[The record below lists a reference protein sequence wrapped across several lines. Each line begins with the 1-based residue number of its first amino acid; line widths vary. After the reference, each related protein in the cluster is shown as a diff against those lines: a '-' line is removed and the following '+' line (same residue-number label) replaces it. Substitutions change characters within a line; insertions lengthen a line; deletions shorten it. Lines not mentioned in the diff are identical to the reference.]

1 MVLYSFYIF
10 DRHTECIY
18 SRRWTPRPTS
28 SSSKPTRPESS
39 SSITSNGPQPG
50 RKVLAHSDDEKLIFG
65 LVFSLR
71 NMVQK
76 LGGEDSTF
84 LSYRTGEYKLHYYE
98 TATRM
103 KFVMLTDTK
112 QNNLRPYLH
121 QIWANLWVEF
131 VVKNPLAPVEHPGGV
146 GVANDMFEKGLEA
159 FITAVLPA

>member
-1 MVLYSFYIF
+1 MSG
-10 DRHTECIY
+10 
-18 SRRWTPRPTS
+18 
-28 SSSKPTRPESS
+28 ESS
-39 SSITSNGPQPG
+39 VAANGVETTG
-50 RKVLAHSDDEKLIFG
+50 RKGMSHEDDEKLIFG

-76 LGGEDSTF
+76 LGGEDDTF
-84 LSYRTGEYKLHYYE
+84 LSFRTGEYKLHYYE

-131 VVKNPLAPVEHPGGV
+131 VVKNPLSPVEHPGGV